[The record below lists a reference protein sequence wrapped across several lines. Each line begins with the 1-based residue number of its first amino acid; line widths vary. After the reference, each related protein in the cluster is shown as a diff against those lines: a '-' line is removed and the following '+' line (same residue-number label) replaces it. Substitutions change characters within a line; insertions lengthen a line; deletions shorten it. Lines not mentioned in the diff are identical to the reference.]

1 MAGTFKFELVT
12 PAKML
17 IPERGE
23 DPKSQAVAEAE
34 QVIVPGMDGQ
44 FTVLAGHAPL
54 ITSLRPGVLDIK
66 LASGRRRVF
75 VRGGVAEVM
84 PDRLTILAQQL
95 VDLDKADAGQI
106 QAEKAA
112 AEAML
117 GEAKTDD
124 ERMMAKSAIAEL
136 ETVAR

>member
-17 IPERGE
+17 IPERG
-23 DPKSQAVAEAE
+23 DNPKVEPVVEAE

-44 FTVLAGHAPL
+44 FTVLAGHAPM

-75 VRGGVAEVM
+75 VRGGIAEVS
-84 PDRLTILAQQL
+84 PERLTILAQQL
-95 VDLDKADAGQI
+95 IDLDGLKDGELE
-106 QAEKAA
+106 AERRA

-117 GEAKTDD
+117 GEAKDD
-124 ERMMAKSAIAEL
+124 AERMLARTAIAEL
-136 ETVAR
+136 QAIGR